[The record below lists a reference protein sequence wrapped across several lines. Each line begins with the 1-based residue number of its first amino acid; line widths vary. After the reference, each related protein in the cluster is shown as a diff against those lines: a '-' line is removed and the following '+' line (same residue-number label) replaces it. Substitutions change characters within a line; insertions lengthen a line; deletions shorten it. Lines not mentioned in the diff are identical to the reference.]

1 MESTLQLRPATTHD
15 AEFVDQL
22 TRTTMGTYV
31 EVTWP
36 DEEAREHYYRIN
48 RFECPKTRIICR
60 GGQRVGRLTLT
71 HREGSLFIDN
81 MHVIPEAQGKGIGTW
96 LLEQVIR
103 DAREKKLAVTLTVL
117 KTNPARRL
125 YERLGFQVYGEK
137 NRRLQMRLVV

>member
-1 MESTLQLRPATTHD
+1 M
-15 AEFVDQL
+15 
-22 TRTTMGTYV
+22 
-31 EVTWP
+31 
-36 DEEAREHYYRIN
+36 
-48 RFECPKTRIICR
+48 
-60 GGQRVGRLTLT
+60 T